1 MRFAIIG
8 VGSIAPIHAAA
19 IRGVPGAEL
28 VAVATRHEGR
38 GRAFV
43 AEHGGVW
50 YADYRDLLA
59 QAVPDVVAIC
69 TPHDLHAP
77 MALAAA
83 EAGAHVLCEKPLA
96 RNVAECDAMIAA
108 CEWAGVRLGVAFQ
121 SRFEPL
127 SIRLKAALD
136 SGRLGRLLW
145 ASANTLWYRS
155 DEYYRSGPW
164 RGTWAHEGGGVLI
177 NQAIHAIDL
186 LIWLAGLPT
195 RVTART
201 RTLNHAIEVEDAA
214 LAILEYAD
222 GRLGLIQATTIAHPG
237 YPERLEFFGSSGSAI
252 FHKGQAQLEWRLT
265 DPVEEYTEEAEV
277 SSGAARPMDI
287 TAAGHTALYND
298 FVAAIQEG
306 RAPLVDGRQGRHSVA
321 LVEAIY
327 RSAASGGTVALE

>member
-8 VGSIAPIHAAA
+8 IGNIAPIHAAA

-28 VAVATRHEGR
+28 VAVATRQEDR
-38 GRAFV
+38 GRAFA
-43 AEHGGVW
+43 AEHGGTW
-50 YADYRDLLA
+50 HADYRELLA
-59 QAVPDVVAIC
+59 QAQADVVAIC

-77 MALAAA
+77 MTLAAA
-83 EAGAHVLCEKPLA
+83 QAGAHVLCEKPMA

-108 CEWAGVRLGVAFQ
+108 CDRAGVRLGVAFQ
-121 SRFEPL
+121 GRFEPL

-136 SGRLGRLLW
+136 AGRLGRLLW
-145 ASANTLWYRS
+145 VSANTLWHRT
-155 DEYYRSGPW
+155 DAYYRSGPW

-186 LIWLAGLPT
+186 LIWLAGLPE

-214 LAILEYAD
+214 LAILEYAG

-237 YPERLEFFGSSGSAI
+237 YPERLEFFGSTGSVI
-252 FHKGQAQLEWRLT
+252 YHKGQARLDWRLS
-265 DPVEEYTEEAEV
+265 DPEEAYTEQAEV

-298 FVAAIQEG
+298 FVSAIRAG
-306 RAPLVDGRQGRHSVA
+306 RPSLVDGHEGRRSVA

-327 RSAASGGTVALE
+327 RSAASGNTIALE